1 MQNKGSLQKHIYKPQ
16 NKVFLHILSIVST
29 PVSSMFSKHLF
40 SDVVLERSIASRD
53 VYQQMLIFTFFY
65 EHFLSFLG
73 LKPETQSSFLTSN
86 TTAASPRA
94 DEDHVM
100 WWKSSRT
107 ATKLSLWWDYF
118 VSCCFQSHKSKCSQ
132 HWKYDHTGWQHVW
145 LSQFTYWICVYSSSE
160 GNL

>member
-1 MQNKGSLQKHIYKPQ
+1 
-16 NKVFLHILSIVST
+16 
-29 PVSSMFSKHLF
+29 MFSKHLF

-65 EHFLSFLG
+65 DHFLSFLG

-100 WWKSSRT
+100 
-107 ATKLSLWWDYF
+107 
-118 VSCCFQSHKSKCSQ
+118 
-132 HWKYDHTGWQHVW
+132 
-145 LSQFTYWICVYSSSE
+145 
-160 GNL
+160 